1 MNFGEFILSLPNQ
14 RTDTIKKIVEET
26 KSASSSVY
34 MWMSG
39 KTVPPKLKRKIIS
52 DIIGL
57 PEEELFPE
65 TKKKQ
70 EP

>member
-1 MNFGEFILSLPNQ
+1 MNFREFILSLPNQ
-14 RTDTIKKIVEET
+14 RTDTIKRIVEDT
-26 KSASSSVY
+26 KSSPSSVY

-39 KTVPPKLKRKIIS
+39 KTVPPALKRKIIS
-52 DIIGL
+52 DIIGF